1 MKPAEHSA
9 LKSQIITMTSIVLAD
24 DHPIVRRGL
33 RSVIEAERGFT
44 LIGEVGEGL
53 EAVRMVECLQPD
65 VLITDLMMPGL
76 TGLEVT
82 RQIKQRVPQ
91 TKVIILSM
99 HATESYVLEALR
111 NGANGYVL
119 KDSAA
124 DELVRAIRE
133 VLLGRRYLSS
143 QLSERAIESYVQK
156 AESTAVDSYDS
167 LTTREREVLK
177 LAAEGLT
184 NVEIAERLYISPR
197 TAETHRANLLKKLNL
212 SNHTELIRYAI
223 RRGILPLDE

>member
-1 MKPAEHSA
+1 MTK
-9 LKSQIITMTSIVLAD
+9 IILAD

-33 RSVIEAERGFT
+33 RSVLEAEKGFN
-44 LIGEVGEGL
+44 LIAEVGDGL
-53 EAVRMVECLQPD
+53 EAVRAVENLLPD
-65 VLITDLMMPGL
+65 ILITDMMMPGL

-82 RQIKQRVPQ
+82 RQIKHRVPQ

-124 DELVRAIRE
+124 DELIRAIQE
-133 VLLGRRYLSS
+133 VLAGRRFLSS
-143 QLSERAIESYVQK
+143 QLSERAISSYIEK
-156 AESTAVDSYDS
+156 AESTVTDSYDS

-184 NVEIAERLYISPR
+184 NNEIAERLFISPR
-197 TAETHRANLLKKLNL
+197 TAETHRANLMKKLNL
-212 SNHTELIRYAI
+212 GNHTELIRYAI
-223 RRGILPLDE
+223 RRGVLPLEE

>member
-1 MKPAEHSA
+1 
-9 LKSQIITMTSIVLAD
+9 MTKIVLAD

-33 RSVIEAERGFT
+33 RAVLEAEKGFT
-44 LIGEVGEGL
+44 LLGEAGDGL
-53 EAVRMVECLQPD
+53 EAVRLVESLLPD
-65 VLITDLMMPGL
+65 ILIADLMMPGL

-82 RQIKQRVPQ
+82 RQVKQRVPQ

-99 HATESYVLEALR
+99 HASESYVLEALR

-119 KDSAA
+119 KDTAA

-133 VLLGRRYLSS
+133 VLQGHRYLSS
-143 QLSERAIESYVQK
+143 QLSERAIESYVLK
-156 AESTAVDSYDS
+156 AESSAVDSYDS
-167 LTTREREVLK
+167 LTTREREVLQ
-177 LAAEGLT
+177 LAAEGFT

-197 TAETHRANLLKKLNL
+197 TAESHRANLLKKLHL

-223 RRGILPLDE
+223 RRGLLSLDE

>member
-1 MKPAEHSA
+1 MVK
-9 LKSQIITMTSIVLAD
+9 IILAD

-33 RSVIEAERGFT
+33 RAVLEAEKGFT
-44 LIGEVGEGL
+44 LIAEAGDGL
-53 EAVRMVECLQPD
+53 EAVRMVENLEPD
-65 VLITDLMMPGL
+65 ILIADMMMPGL

-82 RQIKQRVPQ
+82 RQVKHRVPN

-124 DELVRAIRE
+124 EELIRAIQE
-133 VLLGRRYLSS
+133 VLEGRRFLSS
-143 QLSERAIESYVQK
+143 QLSERAISSYIEK
-156 AESTAVDSYDS
+156 AESSAVDSYDS

-177 LAAEGLT
+177 LAAEGST
-184 NVEIAERLYISPR
+184 NNEIAERLFISPR
-197 TAETHRANLLKKLNL
+197 TAETHRANLMKKLNL

-223 RRGILPLDE
+223 RRGVLPLDE

>member
-1 MKPAEHSA
+1 
-9 LKSQIITMTSIVLAD
+9 MTSIVLAD

-33 RSVIEAERGFT
+33 RSVLEAEQGFT

-53 EAVRMVECLQPD
+53 EAVRMVESLQPD

-82 RQIKQRVPQ
+82 RQVKQRVPQ

-119 KDSAA
+119 KDTVA

-133 VLLGRRYLSS
+133 VLVGRRYLSS

-223 RRGILPLDE
+223 RRGILSLDE

>member
-1 MKPAEHSA
+1 
-9 LKSQIITMTSIVLAD
+9 MTSIVLAD

-33 RSVIEAERGFT
+33 RAVLEAEKGFT
-44 LIGEVGEGL
+44 LLGEAGDGL
-53 EAVRMVECLQPD
+53 EAMRMLESLQPD
-65 VLITDLMMPGL
+65 ILIADLMMPGL

-82 RQIKQRVPQ
+82 RQTKQRFPQ

-119 KDSAA
+119 KDAAA

-133 VLLGRRYLSS
+133 VLTGRRYLSS
-143 QLSERAIESYVQK
+143 QLSERAIESYIER
-156 AESTAVDSYDS
+156 AEAAVVDSYDS
-167 LTTREREVLK
+167 LTTREREVLQ

-184 NVEIAERLYISPR
+184 NTEIAERLFISPR
-197 TAETHRANLLKKLNL
+197 TAETHRANLMKKLNL

-223 RRGILPLDE
+223 RRGVLPLEE

>member
-1 MKPAEHSA
+1 
-9 LKSQIITMTSIVLAD
+9 MTSIVLAD

-33 RSVIEAERGFT
+33 RAVLEAEKEFA
-44 LIGEVGEGL
+44 LMGEAGEGL
-53 EAVRMVECLQPD
+53 EAVRMVEQLQPD
-65 VLITDLMMPGL
+65 ILIADLMMPGL

-82 RQIKQRVPQ
+82 RQVKQRVPN

-99 HATESYVLEALR
+99 HAAESYVLEALR

-119 KDSAA
+119 KDTAA

-133 VLLGRRYLSS
+133 VLQGRRYLSS
-143 QLSERAIESYVQK
+143 QLSERAIENYVLK
-156 AESTAVDSYDS
+156 AEATAVDSYDS

-177 LAAEGLT
+177 LAAEGST
-184 NVEIAERLYISPR
+184 NVEIAERLFISPR
-197 TAETHRANLLKKLNL
+197 TAETHRANLMKKLNL

-223 RRGILPLDE
+223 RRGVLSLDE

>member
-1 MKPAEHSA
+1 MDMTK
-9 LKSQIITMTSIVLAD
+9 IILAD

-33 RSVIEAERGFT
+33 RAVLEAEKGFT
-44 LIGEVGEGL
+44 LIAEAGDGL
-53 EAVRMVECLQPD
+53 EAVRMVENLQPD
-65 VLITDLMMPGL
+65 ILIADMMMPGL

-82 RQIKQRVPQ
+82 RQVKHRVPN

-124 DELVRAIRE
+124 EELIRAILE
-133 VLLGRRYLSS
+133 VLDGRRFLSS
-143 QLSERAIESYVQK
+143 QLSERAISSYIEK
-156 AESTAVDSYDS
+156 AESSAVDSYDS

-177 LAAEGLT
+177 LAAEGST
-184 NVEIAERLYISPR
+184 NNEIAERLFISPR
-197 TAETHRANLLKKLNL
+197 TAETHRANLMKKLNL

-223 RRGILPLDE
+223 RRGVLPLDE